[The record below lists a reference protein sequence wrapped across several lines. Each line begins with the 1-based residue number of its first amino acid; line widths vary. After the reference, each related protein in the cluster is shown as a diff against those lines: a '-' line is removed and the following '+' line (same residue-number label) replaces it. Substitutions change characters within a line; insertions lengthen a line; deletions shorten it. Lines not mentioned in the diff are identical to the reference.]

1 MLMMLA
7 PRFAKS
13 GQSFGRIAAPAV
25 DMNTGDRRG
34 NLKGNPADAAPRFA
48 KSGQSFGRIAAPAVD
63 SNTRRSARESE
74 RKPS

>member
-25 DMNTGDRRG
+25 DSNTGDRRG
-34 NLKGNPADAAPRFA
+34 NLKGNPADADDA
-48 KSGQSFGRIAAPAVD
+48 GPAV
-63 SNTRRSARESE
+63 R
-74 RKPS
+74 

>member
-13 GQSFGRIAAPAV
+13 GHSFGRIAVPAV

-34 NLKGNPADAAPRFA
+34 NLKGNPADADDA
-48 KSGQSFGRIAAPAVD
+48 GPAV
-63 SNTRRSARESE
+63 R
-74 RKPS
+74 